1 MGWGVLDDPMGQMP
15 PGTVVLT
22 EGVNK
27 RRDSL
32 ASGEPDVPLKKQ
44 GDIVLQPQPSDSPN
58 DPYNWSNKHKYLM
71 AMLLIVMLVTVGGTQ
86 GMLAT
91 AQRKLSEE
99 YHVSFPVIVA
109 TLHPPTAISSGIGLF
124 LASAVS
130 AVWGKRILF
139 VGGILV
145 VWLHLLAGYFANSLT
160 YYKVLNVFG
169 GLGSAPLELLVAP
182 MFTELIFVHQRG
194 RVMAVSAVLGVVG
207 SDARLENRMLAMST
221 TNKTL
226 VMLLLAISSKS

>member
-1 MGWGVLDDPMGQMP
+1 VLLNERPVSLSDE
-15 PGTVVLT
+15 PG
-22 EGVNK
+22 
-27 RRDSL
+27 
-32 ASGEPDVPLKKQ
+32 VPLKKQ

-58 DPYNWSNKHKYLM
+58 DPYNWSNKHKYLTVT
-71 AMLLIVMLVTVGGTQ
+71 LLIVMLVTVGGTQ

-91 AQRKLSEE
+91 AQRKLSEQ

-124 LASAVS
+124 LASAIS

-139 VGGILV
+139 VTGILV
-145 VWLHLLAGYFANSLT
+145 VWTHLLAGYFANSLT

-194 RVMAVSAVLGVVG
+194 RVMAMSAVLGVIG
-207 SDARLENRMLAMST
+207 GDARLDHCTLSHHWP
-221 TNKTL
+221 TNMNS
-226 VMLLLAISSKS
+226 VMLLLAISSKSWASSTHSSSASQ